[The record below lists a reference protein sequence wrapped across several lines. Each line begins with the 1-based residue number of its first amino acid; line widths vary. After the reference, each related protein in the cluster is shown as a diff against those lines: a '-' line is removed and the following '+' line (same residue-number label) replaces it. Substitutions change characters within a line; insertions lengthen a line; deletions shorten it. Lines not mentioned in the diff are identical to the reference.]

1 MYRRVMSAC
10 GCSRRKITKA
20 ALRSWDQHQ
29 TEKLATFSTKW
40 VKMALLNYFKKRS
53 FVLKALLILL
63 GAFYSIGGALPKH
76 ADYWVIA
83 NISVAFAFD
92 PLHFMAGVKGVA
104 FPPTF
109 YALQGAWLW
118 LGAHLFHYP
127 LTINSNLTSST
138 FNSSAPSLMQASPS
152 LFPFWGM
159 IPLLVALFLLVG
171 TAYKELRNKW
181 LALICFGPITFVSV
195 IIMGQIDVV
204 CVLFIFVSMILLQR
218 ALKAEKYFSLLL
230 LGYLALG
237 VSMQFKTYGGLL
249 LPAYVIYTLALV
261 RTKKLDTAKSLL
273 TLGSCLAAFLVA
285 TFIVWL
291 PYPGWFTTIIVHG
304 QSNFLLQ
311 FPSPLFQVPIWLLGY
326 VFMLSYMAARVLKK
340 PLKSLRDDRY
350 FALDTFAIVAWFF
363 IAVQTL
369 PQWWMFLLP
378 PALLVLDSFR
388 SKYGLVFCILILF
401 TYLPYSMHSL
411 AFTGVLNFAG
421 YHILAYFAGL
431 GFGMIAFEWIFTFL
445 AALLTFWLFALTKE
459 LSSKEAKSSA
469 AI

>member
-1 MYRRVMSAC
+1 M
-10 GCSRRKITKA
+10 
-20 ALRSWDQHQ
+20 
-29 TEKLATFSTKW
+29 
-40 VKMALLNYFKKRS
+40 
-53 FVLKALLILL
+53 LKALLLLL
-63 GAFYSIGGALPKH
+63 GAFYFIAGALPKH

-118 LGAHLFHYP
+118 LGSHLFHYD
-127 LTINSNLTSST
+127 LTINYNLTSST
-138 FNSSAPSLMQASPS
+138 FNSSAPSLMQASPG

-159 IPLLVALFLLVG
+159 IPILAALFLLVG
-171 TAYKELRNKW
+171 IAYKELRNKW

-195 IIMGQIDVV
+195 IIWGQTDVV
-204 CVLFIFVSMILLQR
+204 CVLFIFVSMLLLQR

-249 LPAYVIYTLALV
+249 LPVYAIYTLALV
-261 RTKKLDTAKSLL
+261 RTRELDTPKSLL
-273 TLGSCLAAFLVA
+273 TLGSCLATFLVA

-291 PYPGWFTTIIVHG
+291 PYPGWFTTIILHG

-311 FPSPLFQVPIWLLGY
+311 VPSPLFQVPIWLLGY
-326 VFMLSYMAARVLKK
+326 VFILSYMAVRVLRK
-340 PLKSLRDDRY
+340 PLTSLRDDRY
-350 FALDTFAIVAWFF
+350 FAFDNFAIVAWFF

-388 SKYGLVFCILILF
+388 SKYGIVFCILILF
-401 TYLPYSMHSL
+401 TYLSYSMHSL

-421 YHILAYFAGL
+421 YHILAWFAGL
-431 GFGMIAFEWIFTFL
+431 GFGMIGFGWVFTILAGLLLFWIFVL
-445 AALLTFWLFALTKE
+445 SKE
-459 LSSKEAKSSA
+459 LSDKEAKPSTA
-469 AI
+469 T